1 MNQNRLLSLLVVLFF
16 NWSYGQLN
24 SPFIQ
29 MKPKLVNYT
38 HKDTLIFTG
47 AAQSWIVPANVT
59 KILVDAYGAQGGD
72 KNTTAGGFGGRMQAI
87 IKVTPGDTLRI
98 MVGGKPSGI
107 SAVYGNG
114 GNAGTNTTDTSNQ
127 SAGGGGMTA
136 LFRNSIDMA
145 NVLLVAGGGGG
156 AATGR
161 IGGHA
166 GGLVGSVAAFDD
178 TRGGKGGTQTAGGA
192 RGSELDGQFTPPAA
206 GGLGFGGR
214 GGSITLSSYN
224 SGGGGGAG
232 YYGGGGGAGGGTYY
246 GAGGGGSS
254 YVFPTNTTSIKFYT
268 ASNTGDGKMII
279 SY

>member
-1 MNQNRLLSLLVVLFF
+1 MKTRIAFLFF
-16 NWSYGQLN
+16 IISFFNSSYGQLT
-24 SPFIQ
+24 SQFIQ
-29 MKPKLVNYT
+29 MKPRSFPNQVS
-38 HKDTLIFTG
+38 FTYNTDD
-47 AAQSWIVPANVT
+47 QVWPVPANVT
-59 KILVDAYGAQGGD
+59 SILVDAYGAQGGD

-87 IKVTPGDTLRI
+87 IKVTPGETLHI

-114 GNAGTNTTDTSNQ
+114 GNAGTNTNNTSNQ
-127 SAGGGGMTA
+127 AAAGGGMTA

-166 GGLVGSVAAFDD
+166 GGLVGRVAAFDD

-214 GGSITLSSYN
+214 GGSITEITHN

-232 YYGGGGGAGGGTYY
+232 YYGGGGGAGGGDFF

-254 YVFPTNTTSIKFYT
+254 YVVPTNSASIKHFT
-268 ASNTGDGKMII
+268 ASNTGHGKMII

>member
-38 HKDTLIFTG
+38 TSITFIFTG
-47 AAQSWIVPANVT
+47 AAQSWTVPPNVT

-87 IKVTPGDTLRI
+87 IKVTPGETLHI

-114 GNAGTNTTDTSNQ
+114 GNAGTNTNNTSNQ
-127 SAGGGGMTA
+127 AAAGGGMTA

-166 GGLVGSVAAFDD
+166 GGLVGRVSISDFD
-178 TRGGKGGTQTAGGA
+178 RGGKGGTQTAGGA
-192 RGSELDGQFTPPAA
+192 RGSDFDGQFTPPTA
-206 GGLGFGGR
+206 GSFGFGGR
-214 GGSITLSSYN
+214 GGSITEVTWS

-232 YYGGGGGAGGGTYY
+232 YYGGGGGAGGGNFF

-254 YVFPTNTTSIKFYT
+254 YVVPTNTTSIKFFT